1 MKHTKPI
8 YTIGHRNPDTDSIC
22 SAIGYAHLKQA
33 LGVNAI
39 AARAGQINAETK
51 YALEHFRTE
60 APLLITDLYP
70 RVKDVT
76 LDCKIV
82 VKATDSLRHLG
93 SVMRENDLKSVPVVD
108 AQDKLVGIV
117 TVSDLAQRYFKELS
131 MQNLAEAGV
140 SYRDIINVIDG
151 EVLVSGDEGTEAK
164 GNVRIAAGSAH
175 MIKEIIREGDIV
187 LVGDRTDE
195 TLHNCLEQGISCLVI
210 TGSGRVPADIIE
222 EAEKAHRLVVS
233 TPYDTYTC
241 ARLINQCVPVSRI
254 MQTNLISFKPLD
266 LLSDIKGRMADS
278 KFRNYPVVENNR
290 LVGLVSRD
298 QLIVPERERVI
309 LMDHNERG
317 QAVEGIEEAQ
327 ILEIIDH
334 HRLGGIQTSEPI
346 FTRQEPV
353 GCTSTIV
360 ANMHWHRG
368 VEIPASVAGL
378 LLSAIISD
386 TVLFKSPTCT
396 EYDKQTAERLA
407 EIAGVDITEY
417 GMAMLKAGSGIG
429 DMTPA
434 EIAKNDLKEFQIGDY
449 RVIVSQISV
458 MDTEEVM
465 ALKDELIKSMD
476 TICQKE
482 GFDMSLVMVTDIINE
497 STQLLYTG
505 SPKTLIGEAFQQD
518 ASGNSIY
525 LPGVMSRK
533 KQVIPPLSE
542 AVKRIKN

>member
-175 MIKEIIREGDIV
+175 MALRYENGELVRAITRGDGILQGEDVTENARVIRDVKKKLRDPLEYFEIRGEVYMV
-187 LVGDRTDE
+187 LQDSGILDDRLQDK
-195 TLHNCLEQGISCLVI
+195 SFVI
-210 TGSGRVPADIIE
+210 TGTLPTLDRKEAAAIIEAHGGRVAGSVSRKTDYLLAGEAAGSKLKKAQELGIRIIS
-222 EAEKAHRLVVS
+222 EAE
-233 TPYDTYTC
+233 
-241 ARLINQCVPVSRI
+241 
-254 MQTNLISFKPLD
+254 
-266 LLSDIKGRMADS
+266 LLSM
-278 KFRNYPVVENNR
+278 
-290 LVGLVSRD
+290 
-298 QLIVPERERVI
+298 
-309 LMDHNERG
+309 
-317 QAVEGIEEAQ
+317 
-327 ILEIIDH
+327 
-334 HRLGGIQTSEPI
+334 
-346 FTRQEPV
+346 
-353 GCTSTIV
+353 
-360 ANMHWHRG
+360 W
-368 VEIPASVAGL
+368 
-378 LLSAIISD
+378 SATAIS
-386 TVLFKSPTCT
+386 
-396 EYDKQTAERLA
+396 
-407 EIAGVDITEY
+407 
-417 GMAMLKAGSGIG
+417 
-429 DMTPA
+429 
-434 EIAKNDLKEFQIGDY
+434 
-449 RVIVSQISV
+449 
-458 MDTEEVM
+458 
-465 ALKDELIKSMD
+465 
-476 TICQKE
+476 
-482 GFDMSLVMVTDIINE
+482 
-497 STQLLYTG
+497 
-505 SPKTLIGEAFQQD
+505 
-518 ASGNSIY
+518 
-525 LPGVMSRK
+525 
-533 KQVIPPLSE
+533 
-542 AVKRIKN
+542 